1 MFVVTTVVLVWRFAG
16 SKNGGAQKDAR
27 RGHFCDGS
35 QAGVGIS
42 EYLGIIYRINFILY
56 NRIYNIVQFGTWELD
71 FRILGNYLP
80 NLFLLVKQHVIFGTS
95 EAYFRILGNY
105 LPNSFL
111 YRTPIIN
118 EKPFLVGL
126 QNIDRLGQHHTPPGA
141 SKKISWRWSFVV
153 FFANHATVRRQ

>member
-80 NLFLLVKQHVIFGTS
+80 NPFLLVKQHVIFGTS
-95 EAYFRILGNY
+95 ESIFPNTWELSTELISLPNTNHKRKTILGGFAKHR
-105 LPNSFL
+105 SSWT
-111 YRTPIIN
+111 TPY
-118 EKPFLVGL
+118 P
-126 QNIDRLGQHHTPPGA
+126 T
-141 SKKISWRWSFVV
+141 WSV
-153 FFANHATVRRQ
+153 